1 MNIEP
6 IKKYNIP
13 KYPEKS
19 VIIHN
24 PAMLKAIPERWKD
37 NISIGVALSSI
48 IALTLT
54 GCGSSQAGTNGT
66 STENGNSSNTVSSIQ
81 AAVAPIFEHGG
92 GRGSFGCVSVVAPS
106 FLSEQE
112 ALQVIQEEA
121 IKYGVTFEAV
131 KSGEGFKKG
140 IHELES
146 VDIPETKL
154 YFDVQNDSEVLKKYG
169 TIINSTKKGNLT
181 LDGYATDKKIGFEF
195 VSIDDY
201 EKWSGNQK
209 GLSIVE
215 LYDVKNTAKLLQ
227 KGISNKNGDSNIGV
241 FYDPMPLDEVIN
253 SASEKAKKEGKTI
266 EMSDYHEL
274 RVKAIEM
281 ADEQLRLQVR
291 DFLEWLKAQGV
302 I

>member
-19 VIIHN
+19 EIIRN

-66 STENGNSSNTVSSIQ
+66 STDNGNVSSNTVSSIQ

-106 FLSEQE
+106 FLSEHE
-112 ALQVIQEEA
+112 ALQVIKEEA
-121 IKYGVTFEAV
+121 LKYGINFENL
-131 KSGEGFKKG
+131 KYGDSPKKG
-140 IHELES
+140 INELEN

-154 YFDVQNDSEVLKKYG
+154 YFAPKSDDQGSLIKNNNFID
-169 TIINSTKKGNLT
+169 STKKGNLT
-181 LDGYATDKKIGFEF
+181 LDGYDADKKIGFEF
-195 VSIDDY
+195 ISVDDY
-201 EKWSGNQK
+201 KKWAGNEKVWS
-209 GLSIVE
+209 SIE
-215 LYDVKNTAKLLQ
+215 TYDVKNTAKLLQ
-227 KGISNKNGDSNIGV
+227 KGISNKNGDSNIGI
-241 FYDPMPLDEVIN
+241 FYDPMPLDEVFI
-253 SASEKAKKEGKTI
+253 SADEIAKKEGK
-266 EMSDYHEL
+266 SVDYHEISKK
-274 RVKAIEM
+274 VIEM